1 MGLLWVA
8 LWEWVEWEIW
18 AGVGGLTQ
26 VTTERSVGSGSG
38 SLSWWVACGSQGCIW
53 GLSTI
58 GRACLLRCSKVLMRL
73 VAFLL
78 WGVVG

>member
-1 MGLLWVA
+1 M
-8 LWEWVEWEIW
+8 
-18 AGVGGLTQ
+18 
-26 VTTERSVGSGSG
+26 
-38 SLSWWVACGSQGCIW
+38 SWWVACGSQGCIW